1 MKFSRPDVTCNASRF
16 QGPRDHG
23 LSKAKWMTI
32 FNEDETR
39 AINKVKSSV
48 SLGKFAQIGHGTWS
62 HMTLGDPKG
71 SYCIDKALLGE
82 AEAYRRHNAKA
93 ERSGMLWQHPDAMKA
108 APSPTASQVVEGPL
122 PMSEPPRRQLAPV
135 YSNREAEQPPS
146 PIADPLATSTRE
158 SARPPAIA
166 FDQPSQFSD
175 RRRQGPPQLPQLWM
189 AQPRSL
195 TPNEPFEASA
205 RTGSA
210 LATPT
215 NPDRRSPLD
224 FPTTI
229 ADRLTRSQIASAA
242 NRLADSSQSQSLR
255 TPLRRMESDPGPI
268 KKGYINPALR
278 LRPSPPGETKGGER
292 YGTTY
297 TFG

>member
-1 MKFSRPDVTCNASRF
+1 MS
-16 QGPRDHG
+16 
-23 LSKAKWMTI
+23 
-32 FNEDETR
+32 
-39 AINKVKSSV
+39 
-48 SLGKFAQIGHGTWS
+48 
-62 HMTLGDPKG
+62 LGDPKG
-71 SYCIDKALLGE
+71 SYAIDKALLGE

-108 APSPTASQVVEGPL
+108 AASPESASQL
-122 PMSEPPRRQLAPV
+122 MSEPPRRQLAPV

-166 FDQPSQFSD
+166 VDQQSQFSD

-205 RTGSA
+205 RTASA

-215 NPDRRSPLD
+215 NPDRTRMQSPSD

-229 ADRLTRSQIASAA
+229 ADRLTRSQIVNAA
-242 NRLADSSQSQSLR
+242 NRLGDSASSQSLR
-255 TPLRRMESDPGPI
+255 TPLRRMESDPGI
-268 KKGYINPALR
+268 QKRGYINPALR

-297 TFG
+297 VFG